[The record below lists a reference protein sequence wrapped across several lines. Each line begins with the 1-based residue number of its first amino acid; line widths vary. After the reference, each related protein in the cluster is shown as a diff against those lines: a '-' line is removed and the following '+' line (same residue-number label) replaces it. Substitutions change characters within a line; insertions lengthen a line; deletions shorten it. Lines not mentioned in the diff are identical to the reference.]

1 MEKPSNLE
9 TVRIGVIGT
18 GFGRTVQIPS
28 FLKIEG
34 AKVVSVASASLEKA
48 RKTAEEF
55 GIEHFT
61 DDWRETVKREDV
73 DLVCI
78 TTPPIFHHEMTLFA
92 IECGKHVLCEKPMA
106 MNVKEAFEML
116 EASKGKNLLCL
127 IDHELR
133 FSNGRRKAY
142 EIIRSGE
149 IGKIRH
155 IKYNFR
161 APHRGNPDMP
171 WTWWSDANK
180 GGGVLGAIVSHI
192 FDSIRWFTGTEI
204 SEVFCQLQTHI
215 KQRKDASG
223 AFRTVTS
230 DDEANLI
237 LRLHE
242 GEFVEDAT
250 ANISASMV
258 EYPIYQ
264 NRIELFGTKGA
275 VRVEFNGELFIG
287 KPDKEEWQKVD
298 VELNERL
305 EGVKNTGWGDAF
317 LTFARELI
325 KTLRKG
331 EISLEHAATFY
342 DGYCVQL
349 ALDASRE
356 SNQRKSVV
364 KLSEKA
370 VA

>member
-1 MEKPSNLE
+1 MDK
-9 TVRIGVIGT
+9 VRIGVIGT
-18 GFGRTVQIPS
+18 GFAKNVQIPS
-28 FLKIEG
+28 FLKTEG
-34 AKVVSVASASLEKA
+34 AEIVSVASASLEKA
-48 RKTAEEF
+48 KKTAEEF
-55 GIEHFT
+55 GIKHFT
-61 DDWRETVKREDV
+61 NDWRETVQRDDV
-73 DLVCI
+73 DLICV
-78 TTPPIFHHEMTLFA
+78 TTPPVFHHEMTLLA
-92 IECGKHVLCEKPMA
+92 LKCEKHVLCEKPMA
-106 MNVKEAFEML
+106 MNSKEAFEML
-116 EASKGKNLLCL
+116 EASKNKNLLCL

-133 FSNGRRKAY
+133 FSYGRRKAY
-142 EIIRSGE
+142 DIIRSGE

-161 APHRGNPDMP
+161 APHRGNPDIP
-171 WTWWSDANK
+171 WTWWNDISK
-180 GGGVLGAIVSHI
+180 GGGVLGAIVSHV

-215 KQRKDASG
+215 KQRRDLNG
-223 AFRTVTS
+223 VVRDVTT

-237 LRLHE
+237 LRLNE
-242 GEFVEDAT
+242 GELVEDAT

-287 KPDKEEWQKVD
+287 KPDKEEWQKID

-317 LTFARELI
+317 LAFARELI
-325 KTLRKG
+325 KALREGKT
-331 EISLEHAATFY
+331 SLENAATFY

-349 ALDASRE
+349 ALDAARE
-356 SNQRKSVV
+356 SNQKKSVV
-364 KLSEKA
+364 KISEKLA
-370 VA
+370 A

>member
-1 MEKPSNLE
+1 MKKIGL
-9 TVRIGVIGT
+9 GVIGT

-28 FLKIEG
+28 FLKTEG
-34 AKVVSVASASLEKA
+34 AEVVSVASASLEKA
-48 RKTAEEF
+48 KKTAEEF
-55 GIEHFT
+55 GIKHFT
-61 DDWRETVKREDV
+61 DNWRKTVQHEEV
-73 DLVCI
+73 DLVCV
-78 TTPPIFHHEMTLFA
+78 TTPPVFHHEMTLFA
-92 IECGKHVLCEKPMA
+92 LECEKHVLCEKPMA
-106 MNVKEAFEML
+106 MNAKEASEML
-116 EASKGKNLLCL
+116 EASRTKNLLCL

-142 EIIRSGE
+142 DIVRSGE

-180 GGGVLGAIVSHI
+180 GGGVLGAIVSHV
-192 FDSIRWFTGTEI
+192 FDSIRWFTGAEI

-215 KQRKDASG
+215 KQRKDTSG
-223 AFRTVTS
+223 VPRTVTS

-275 VRVEFNGELFIG
+275 LRIEFNGELFVG
-287 KPDKEEWQKVD
+287 KPDKEEWKKVD

-317 LTFARELI
+317 LTFARSLI
-325 KTLRKG
+325 ETLREG
-331 EISLEHAATFY
+331 ETSLEHAATFY
-342 DGYCVQL
+342 DGYRVQL
-349 ALDASRE
+349 ALDAARE
-356 SNQRKSVV
+356 SNRIKGVV
-364 KLSEKA
+364 RISSERA
-370 VA
+370 MA